1 MGDSVAVGIEQ
12 VLVAA
17 AADEGFRE
25 ALLSGHRAA
34 AAEAQGLPLGASE
47 QAMLNAIPRE
57 QLEAAI
63 LAVDISP
70 DNMERR
76 SFLRSVAVS
85 AAVVAAV
92 DGAVG
97 CSDDTDK
104 PPQDMAVQDLPMA
117 TGIRPDMAPPVKKD
131 AGAGLDKTATPDIKQ
146 GKDHLGSFGM
156 RPKG

>member
-1 MGDSVAVGIEQ
+1 MSDRVVVGVEQ

-17 AADEGFRE
+17 AVDDRFRQ
-25 ALLSGHRAA
+25 AILSGDRAE
-34 AAEAQGLPLGASE
+34 AAEAKGLSLGASE
-47 QAMLNAIPRE
+47 QAMLRAIPRE

-70 DNMERR
+70 DNMARR

-131 AGAGLDKTATPDIKQ
+131 AGAQVDKAPTPDVKA
-146 GKDHLGSFGM
+146 GLDHLGSFGI